1 MQKQKRLS
9 VALVVV
15 ILALSLGACSTT
27 DAQSKQVVLSLNHVG
42 STASQYQMGSEEF
55 ARLVEEKTSGS
66 ARVEVYPASQVAS
79 GSKAI
84 EFVQM
89 GSLDIALESTMS
101 TENFIPETGVLNLP
115 FLFEDE
121 EEAFKILDGAVGD
134 EIKANAEERGFII
147 LAWWLNGFRDISN
160 SKQPVTEPENLVGMK
175 IRVPESTVFLKTFE
189 TMGAVPTT
197 MASSEVF
204 TALQLKTVDGQENP
218 STFYFDSKFNEVN
231 EYYSKT
237 HHIFTAEPLVMNLE
251 RFKSLPEDMQVQILE
266 AAQEAALYQRQLTL
280 DNQQNYLDEMVEA
293 GVQVNDV
300 SPESR
305 ARFREA
311 VQPVYDMYQEKYGS
325 LLEQIEA
332 AK

>member
-1 MQKQKRLS
+1 MRKHKLWS
-9 VALVVV
+9 GILAAMFLVV
-15 ILALSLGACSTT
+15 SLGGCSLTGK
-27 DAQSKQVVLSLNHVG
+27 QGKQVVLSLNHVG
-42 STASQYQMGSEEF
+42 STSSQYQSGSEKF
-55 ARLVEEKTSGS
+55 AELVEEKTAGA

-79 GSKAI
+79 GTKAI

-115 FLFEDE
+115 FLFKDE
-121 EEAFKILDGAVGD
+121 EEAFRVLDGPVGD
-134 EIKANAEERGFII
+134 AIKAKAEERGFLI

-160 SKQPVTEPENLVGMK
+160 SKQAITDPKHLAGMK
-175 IRVPESTVFLKTFE
+175 IRVPESAVFLRTFE

-231 EYYSKT
+231 QYYSKT

-251 RFKSLPEDMQVQILE
+251 RFQSLPEDMQQQIRE
-266 AAQEAALYQRQLTL
+266 AAQEAAVYQRQLTI
-280 DNQQNYLDEMVEA
+280 DNQQGYLQRMEAA
-293 GVQVNDV
+293 GVIINDV
-300 SPESR
+300 TDDER
-305 ARFREA
+305 LAFRQA
-311 VQPVYDMYQEKYGS
+311 VQPVYDMYQDKYGS